1 MSTPGVLT
9 VRDGASA
16 SAGVPG
22 RQGQSLRQ
30 DRVVLRRIEVGMLD
44 DPGPLLKVDPISSR

>member
-1 MSTPGVLT
+1 MFLLFVTEL
-9 VRDGASA
+9 VRVRVYQADR
-16 SAGVPG
+16 V
-22 RQGQSLRQ
+22 SLF

>member
-30 DRVVLRRIEVGMLD
+30 HGQDSAQEDIGGKAWRSWTITQ
-44 DPGPLLKVDPISSR
+44 S